1 MKKLLVTFAM
11 TLSMATGHCALHAQQ
26 PHHAAAGSLTGTWT
40 LSIEDMSMPLELTQ
54 DGNAVTGTLGS
65 PHGPI
70 RVAGEVDGE
79 SLKFSGA
86 TATTPVLEVSAT
98 GTSRPDG
105 SLAGSLTINVADGVM
120 TWTAVRTH

>member
-26 PHHAAAGSLTGTWT
+26 QHHAAAGSLTGTWT

-54 DGNAVTGTLGS
+54 DGN
-65 PHGPI
+65 
-70 RVAGEVDGE
+70 GEVEGDT
-79 SLKFSGA
+79 LKFSGA